1 MSTTGR
7 IATAAL
13 IAIAPLVAANPAFG
27 QAAQGDD
34 WKFVPPLV
42 TTCFSDDGFSETLN
56 AAQDA
61 IQAEIAKQEEINA
74 AAKEKFDNMDP
85 MEMAQRMQEFLM
97 KDPQAAM
104 KMLQAEQAAGAAA
117 ASAVT
122 EGNEDVQRLDAE
134 LESLK
139 ASYGAALEEAVQ
151 PVHARQDELIEA
163 KTVPVGEVQEP
174 MFVNAADHEQYVQLI
189 AEENAA
195 IEKACAPF
203 FGANGTFPQWLES
216 WRTDVVEKMIIA
228 GEDTDILVMQ
238 MAAMDL
244 PGGGYRST
252 TPLQQVGNYVRKIG
266 DVYGVRPMKVN
277 PTIGLR
283 GS

>member
-1 MSTTGR
+1 MRTAGR
-7 IATAAL
+7 IGTAAVV
-13 IAIAPLVAANPAFG
+13 AIAPLVAANPAFG
-27 QAAQGDD
+27 QAVQGDE
-34 WKFVPPLV
+34 WQFVPPLV
-42 TTCFSDDGFSETLN
+42 TTCFSNDGFSETLS
-56 AAQDA
+56 AAYDT

-104 KMLQAEQAAGAAA
+104 KMMQADQAGAAA
-117 ASAVT
+117 VSAVE
-122 EGNEDVQRLDAE
+122 EGNENVPRLDSELERLNASFRAE
-134 LESLK
+134 LE
-139 ASYGAALEEAVQ
+139 AAVQ
-151 PVHARQDELIEA
+151 PVRAKQDELIAA
-163 KTVPVGEVQEP
+163 KTVPVGEAQEP

-203 FGANGTFPQWLES
+203 FGANGTFQQWLES
-216 WRTDVVEKMIIA
+216 WRTDVVEKMITA
-228 GEDTDILVMQ
+228 GEDTDIVVLQ

-266 DVYGVRPMKVN
+266 DVYGVRPWKVN